1 MLDTQHKE
9 RTMRFI
15 NLLLKGMAV
24 GVSNVIPGV
33 SAGTFLVLL
42 GIYDELLEAVGNFL
56 TNKSRRKDY
65 FLFLLPLV
73 IGAAGAILA
82 SANLITF
89 LLQRYAASTQF
100 FFIGLILGGIPTVL
114 RMHDD
119 MRPSMPKVVAFVLGL
134 GLVVLLA
141 LGERRGIRGHFPA
154 GTTSLRAGAPPG
166 QSPWAG
172 GLGPEALLA
181 LSFFGVV
188 GFFAG
193 GAMVTPGVSG
203 AYIFLLAG
211 TYGPIMKA
219 LASLTQPPVHWG
231 VIVAV
236 AIGAGVGILVCS
248 RLINMA
254 LKRQPAVT
262 FYAILGLICGSLVGL
277 WPAELDVSVSSLAGI
292 PTLVSGVA
300 IAHLLGKLA
309 GDRSS

>member
-1 MLDTQHKE
+1 MK
-9 RTMRFI
+9 FI

-42 GIYDELLEAVGNFL
+42 GIYDELVEAAGNFL

-82 SANLITF
+82 FANLIT
-89 LLQRYAASTQF
+89 LLLERYAVPTQF
-100 FFIGLILGGIPTVL
+100 FFIGLILGSIPTVL
-114 RMHDD
+114 KMHHD
-119 MRPSMPKVVAFVLGL
+119 MSPSRPRAMAFVLGL

-141 LGERRGIRGHFPA
+141 VGERRGIGGHFSA
-154 GTTSLRAGAPPG
+154 GTTSL
-166 QSPWAG
+166 
-172 GLGPEALLA
+172 LA
-181 LSFFGVV
+181 LFLFAVV

-203 AYIFLLAG
+203 SYIFLLTGA
-211 TYGPIMKA
+211 YGPIMQA
-219 LASLTQPPVHWG
+219 AASLTSPPVHWG

-236 AIGAGVGILVCS
+236 AAGAVVGILVCS
-248 RLINMA
+248 RLIDLA

-262 FYAILGLICGSLVGL
+262 FYAILGLICGSFVGL
-277 WPAELDVSVSSLAGI
+277 WPANLDLSVSSLAGI
-292 PTLVSGVA
+292 LTFAAGVA
-300 IAHLLGKLA
+300 IAYLLGKP
-309 GDRSS
+309 SQTMNNEQ